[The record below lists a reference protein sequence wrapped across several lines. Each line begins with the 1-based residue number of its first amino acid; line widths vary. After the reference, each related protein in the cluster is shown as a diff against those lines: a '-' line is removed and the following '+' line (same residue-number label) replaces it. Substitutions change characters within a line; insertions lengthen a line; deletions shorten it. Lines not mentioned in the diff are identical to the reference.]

1 MNQPTKH
8 DVFKDFQIYIS
19 EKSTKNV
26 AR

>member
-8 DVFKDFQIYIS
+8 DVLKNFQLFIG